1 MPEILHRLGRDGV
14 VLAGISAGSICWSE
28 GGVTDSY
35 GPDLQPVTNGLGFLP
50 GTNGV
55 HMDSEDLR
63 RRPR

>member
-1 MPEILHRLGRDGV
+1 M
-14 VLAGISAGSICWSE
+14 LAGISAGTICWFE

-63 RRPR
+63 RRLR